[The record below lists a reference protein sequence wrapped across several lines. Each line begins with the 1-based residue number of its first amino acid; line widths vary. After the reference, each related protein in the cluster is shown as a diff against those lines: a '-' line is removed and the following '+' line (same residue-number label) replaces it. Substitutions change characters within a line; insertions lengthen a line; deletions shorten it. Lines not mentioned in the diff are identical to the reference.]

1 MKNKQIRYAMS
12 RRKRNSLL
20 LSAFLLLAVLAWVDR
35 SVIYTPKPGSTSQTA
50 VNNDWEK
57 YHQKNFTVVRVVDGD
72 TIDIDLPDGKYK
84 TTRIRLLG
92 VDTPETA
99 KSPKGEMYYG
109 PEASQFT
116 KDTVLGKNITVI
128 IDKQS
133 KTRDKYGRL
142 LCYIRLAP
150 LETGRFQRPS
160 GISDTLSLTGR
171 DDGRILNEELIS
183 NGFAYADT
191 RFEHS
196 DYEKYIELE
205 KTAEQNKKGLWENV
219 TPDQMPQWRT
229 R

>member
-1 MKNKQIRYAMS
+1 MS

-20 LSAFLLLAVLAWVDR
+20 MSAFLLLAALVWVDR
-35 SVIYTPKPGSTSQTA
+35 SIIYTPKPGLTSQTA
-50 VNNDWEK
+50 ANKDWEK
-57 YHQKNFTVVRVVDGD
+57 YHQKNFTVVKVVDGD

-116 KDTVLGKNITVI
+116 KDMVLRKNVI
-128 IDKQS
+128 VIMDELS
-133 KTRDKYGRL
+133 KPRDKYGRL
-142 LCYIRLAP
+142 LCYIKFP
-150 LETGRFQRPS
+150 
-160 GISDTLSLTGR
+160 
-171 DDGRILNEELIS
+171 DGRILNQELVS
-183 NGFAYADT
+183 QGFAYADT
-191 RFEHS
+191 RFKHS

-205 KTAEQNKKGLWENV
+205 EAARKDKKGLWEKV
-219 TPDQMPQWRT
+219 TAEQMPEWRT